1 LFFRIVSIYKAFS
14 RLFENLIVYFF
25 KFTLMDYENED
36 FQEKETGKATRRAHR
51 ARRVDAM
58 QMWRNGTI
66 DEKPIKERWS
76 REFKNPRLKRLKNP
90 LENFNAE
97 KTVEGLV
104 VEVHRRTCEVRLD
117 SQTVTAIY
125 RATTVGELG
134 EFPAVGDYVVLGES
148 SAGEF
153 CVVRVKK
160 RKSALTRPG
169 PKDSHRRELTLA
181 ANVDQVVIVVS
192 LAEPPFNYGF
202 ADRFLLAA
210 RLNELPCI
218 LVLTKTDLVKE
229 LPAEVKDFMEI
240 VDKVVFVSSITGEG
254 VDKLSELLAGKVSVF
269 SGQSGVGKTSLIN
282 RLVPTASLKTGTV
295 RFKDGKGRHTTTSSS
310 LLDLPS
316 GGIVIDTPGIR
327 ALGLLNLEPETLS
340 GIFPGFFPDG
350 RFTCKYSNCLHLE
363 EPGCAVRSAV
373 ENGTLSKA
381 RLDSYLRILNAKD

>member
-1 LFFRIVSIYKAFS
+1 
-14 RLFENLIVYFF
+14 
-25 KFTLMDYENED
+25 MDYENED

-104 VEVHRRTCEVRLD
+104 VEVHRRTCEVRLEF
-117 SQTVTAIY
+117 QTVTAIY